1 MDQMNFLPN
10 NSRRFSAGGA
20 PVQASPNSWLIQSHH
35 SRMSAWQNQQHPLPS
50 SSVYYSHQHAFGRPS
65 IAPDSVQ
72 PPLPIQPGTLPHPD
86 RGLRA
91 LQNSDSAPGLSAS
104 PVYWASTLQPMPAIS
119 VPLPVNIS
127 AVNSS
132 SGDSASVAG
141 FGSMN
146 PGGRGFMLQPPVT
159 VDWTSSPG
167 ITSDAQSHVPLR
179 FAFSERLSNESERPS
194 SFPNTGH
201 SYPISPT
208 SPRRASQLLS
218 PSSQRVHR
226 SQSSAS
232 SLGYRD
238 FTGLPSPASE
248 RRRQPHARARRI
260 AGSRQ
265 SGSDPSRSL
274 EEANDYAFGDSP
286 TRAPRLNRRNTHG
299 AIHSDESVARQ
310 IQMLRGAVSSKL
322 VASKAAL
329 QSLESVDIS
338 DLPNDEKICVICYNA
353 YGVAS
358 PEGVNEAPL
367 RLPACK
373 HVFGDHCIKK
383 WLEDSDSCPYC
394 RNKLQSEQKHSYGSA
409 RTFMNMMRMRG
420 LPLPAGITDELL
432 TRLAT
437 RPMTESEL
445 HELFTR
451 AVRPA
456 ERRSPPDDDAA
467 GQDQRRTRQ
476 RRNGPTPVPD
486 SSPSSLLQSASRN
499 LMLAEGPW
507 SVYPALSGAAQP
519 YPQQRSQTRPANE
532 LNERRVVAETSNPTR
547 TQTRNTDPE
556 APVIA
561 HGSSIRNPSL
571 SSSTHTTRNAQRP
584 TTTVISTAKQ
594 E

>member
-338 DLPNDEKICVICYNA
+338 DLPNDEK
-353 YGVAS
+353 
-358 PEGVNEAPL
+358 
-367 RLPACK
+367 K
-373 HVFGDHCIKK
+373 
-383 WLEDSDSCPYC
+383 
-394 RNKLQSEQKHSYGSA
+394 
-409 RTFMNMMRMRG
+409 
-420 LPLPAGITDELL
+420 
-432 TRLAT
+432 
-437 RPMTESEL
+437 SEL